1 MPHKKELGQEFLK
14 TVRPGEHLLRQL
26 TDRSALDHPGRGR
39 EERSEKGHQGCPPQ
53 RLAWTWVPSVRK
65 SHGPWGPEAQDSC
78 PLGKWTSAVGCQQRE
93 GLAYKKLK
101 ERNTRFLSV
110 SGEHIV
116 GKSLFSRELTRV
128 GSAHRQCWS
137 GNQHV
142 PSRRTQGQPC
152 KGHFTPGPLPPAH
165 PYKPTTGA
173 KTRAGKKYAR
183 HTDIS
188 SHPQTLWGEE
198 QGRRVER

>member
-1 MPHKKELGQEFLK
+1 MNICSGSW
-14 TVRPGEHLLRQL
+14 L
-26 TDRSALDHPGRGR
+26 TDLPWIILDGEGRNGVRRGTKAAPPNVWHER
-39 EERSEKGHQGCPPQ
+39 ESPPSGSPTDPEDLKPSCQ
-53 RLAWTWVPSVRK
+53 VPT
-65 SHGPWGPEAQDSC
+65 QDSC
-78 PLGKWTSAVGCQQRE
+78 PLGKWTPAVGCQQRE